1 LDHEEDYFVLS
12 QDYLKKKSGVLTK
25 LINYWRTESFYNRE
39 KVFKLAL
46 VITQVSEQGN
56 PSASMISQK

>member
-1 LDHEEDYFVLS
+1 VLS

-46 VITQVSEQGN
+46 VITQQSEHGN
-56 PSASMISQK
+56 PSASMISQR